1 MNRDELAR
9 IVAQGE
15 SDELEFKKSTAQLP
29 RAGETLCA
37 FANTRGGR
45 VLVGIG
51 DKGRIEGQV
60 ISDGTLQE
68 IATVLRRFEPPLQVG
83 IERVPAADGREVLAL
98 SAEAAPD
105 LLPCVYDGRAYQRI
119 GASTSVMPQ
128 EAYQRLLLERA
139 HARHR
144 WENRPATGIGL
155 NDLDLD
161 EVRRTASMAIGNGRL
176 PATTPVND
184 AADLLD
190 RFGLRIDGELLN
202 AAAVLF
208 GRKLLPDYPQC
219 QLRLAR
225 FRGTTKNE
233 FADQRQLNGHALML
247 LEEATAFL
255 ERNLPVAGRIE
266 PGVLERQDKPLF
278 PPLALR
284 EALVNAFCHRDYA
297 VVGGAISVAIFDDRL
312 EVWSTGKLPF
322 GLRVEDLARDH
333 RSLPRNPLIAEVF
346 YRRGLIERWG
356 RGTQTIIELCIQA
369 GHPAPEFMEVAGDV
383 GVRFIPAGYVA
394 PHKVEHRLTSR
405 QRQILHELSAMAPQ
419 SFAEIRAI
427 IDPAIP
433 ERTLRNDLQLLKR
446 LGLIGSKG
454 HGRGA
459 TWFLD
464 AAASQAGKRPE

>member
-1 MNRDELAR
+1 
-9 IVAQGE
+9 
-15 SDELEFKKSTAQLP
+15 
-29 RAGETLCA
+29 
-37 FANTRGGR
+37 
-45 VLVGIG
+45 
-51 DKGRIEGQV
+51 
-60 ISDGTLQE
+60 
-68 IATVLRRFEPPLQVG
+68 
-83 IERVPAADGREVLAL
+83 
-98 SAEAAPD
+98 
-105 LLPCVYDGRAYQRI
+105 
-119 GASTSVMPQ
+119 MPQ
-128 EAYQRLLLERA
+128 DAYQRLLLERA
-139 HARHR
+139 HGRHR
-144 WENRPATGIGL
+144 WENRPALGIDI
-155 NDLDLD
+155 NDLDLE
-161 EVRRTASMAIGNGRL
+161 EVRRTAAMAIANGRL
-176 PATTPVND
+176 PATTPIHD
-184 AADLLD
+184 ATDLLD
-190 RFGLRIDGELLN
+190 RFGLHAGGSLLN
-202 AAAVLF
+202 AAVVLF

-233 FADQRQLNGHALML
+233 FADQRQFNGHALAL

-266 PGVLERQDKPLF
+266 PGVLERQDRPLF

-297 VVGGAISVAIFDDRL
+297 QAGGAISVAIYDDRL

-356 RGTQTIIELCIQA
+356 RGTQTIIELCMQA
-369 GHPAPEFMEVAGDV
+369 GHPAPEFMEAAGDV

-394 PHKVEHRLTSR
+394 PHKVEHNLTSR
-405 QRQILHELSAMAPQ
+405 QRQILHELSATATR
-419 SFAEIRAI
+419 SFAEIRLR

-446 LGLIGSKG
+446 LGLIDSKG

-459 TWFLD
+459 AWFLE
-464 AAASQAGKRPE
+464 AAGARRE